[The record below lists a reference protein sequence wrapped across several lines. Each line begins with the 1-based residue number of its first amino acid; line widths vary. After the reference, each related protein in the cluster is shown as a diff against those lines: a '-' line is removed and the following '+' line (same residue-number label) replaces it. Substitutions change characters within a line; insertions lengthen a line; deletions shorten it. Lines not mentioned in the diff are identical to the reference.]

1 MNKFIATTISFV
13 LAARIAIASVPT
25 LPVSEIKPG
34 MRGVCKT
41 VFSGVEIEDFNIE
54 VVDILTN
61 YAPQLDAIIVKLYGE
76 KVEKTGVVSGMS
88 GSPVYI
94 DGKLIG
100 ALAFSFGTFMKEPLA
115 GITPIEYMLQIENFE
130 QKRTLELSSMHSTHL
145 VSFDDLLL
153 AKDFNDSDLIS
164 KFTSKL
170 PSIRNNFEQLKPIS
184 IPLTFSGFHPRVIAK
199 MAPTIENL
207 GFTVIQGGNS
217 GNLSQNDQT
226 LKPGAAVSGVIL
238 SGDMSISG
246 TGTVT
251 YRDGDKILAFGH
263 PFFNSGP
270 IKMPMANAKILT
282 ILSSYLHSSKLAL
295 TGNIVG
301 SIHQDRFPG
310 LLGIIGE
317 EAPMF
322 PVQINY
328 SSPLSETKTYHY
340 QIAEDK
346 SLQQLM
352 PILFYVSLLSTIETA
367 RFANGDYSINLTGSI
382 DLKDLPD
389 VQLDNFYAT
398 ANFSSNSGGGSD
410 IMASAYDVTV
420 ALISLIN
427 NRFEYPDIEKIEL
440 NFQATPGS
448 KRLVID
454 NLWFDKNEVEPGD
467 KLNLRI
473 ELKEYQGKSVFVN
486 KTIAIPANLSVPFL
500 VITVGSSDY
509 INMWEQRVA
518 TGKYT
523 PQNMNELIT
532 ILNNQKKN
540 DNLYI
545 QLNSPERG
553 SFINGQELSNL
564 PPTILNILNE
574 KKTQDSFKILDKT
587 TLEEYK
593 YPMNYR
599 IFGGKTIRI
608 RVRDNK
614 RF

>member
-1 MNKFIATTISFV
+1 MNKFITIIISLLLATN
-13 LAARIAIASVPT
+13 IAMASVPT

-41 VFSGVEIEDFNIE
+41 VFSGVTIEEFDVE

-61 YAPQLDAIIVKLYGE
+61 YAPQLDAIIVRLDGE

-94 DGKLIG
+94 DGKLVG
-100 ALAFSFGTFMKEPLA
+100 ALAFSFGSFMKEPLA
-115 GITPIEYMLQIENFE
+115 GITPIEYMLKIENFE
-130 QKRTLELSSMHSTHL
+130 QQRTLEYTSIHSPNLT
-145 VSFDDLLL
+145 SFNDLLL
-153 AKDFNDSDLIS
+153 ENDSDFIT
-164 KFTSKL
+164 KFASKL
-170 PSIRNNFEQLKPIS
+170 PTIRNNFEQLKPIS
-184 IPLTFSGFHPRVIAK
+184 IPLTFSGFHPGVISQ
-199 MAPTIENL
+199 MAPVIENL
-207 GFTVIQGGNS
+207 GFTVIQGGNA
-217 GNLSQNDQT
+217 GNIPRNDQT
-226 LKPGAAVSGVIL
+226 LQPGAAVSGVIL

-251 YRDGDKILAFGH
+251 YRNGDTILAFGH

-282 ILSSYLHSSKLAL
+282 ILSSYLHSSKLAI
-295 TGNIVG
+295 TGDIIG
-301 SIHQDRFPG
+301 SIHQDRFSG

-328 SSPLSETKTYHY
+328 SSPVSETKTYHY
-340 QIAEDK
+340 QIAEDR
-346 SLQQLM
+346 SLQELM

-382 DLKDLPD
+382 QLKDLPD
-389 VQLDNFYAT
+389 VLFDNFYSAS
-398 ANFSSNSGGGSD
+398 NFSSTSGGGSD
-410 IMASAYDVTV
+410 IMASAYDVTI
-420 ALISLIN
+420 ALIALIN
-427 NRFEYPDIEKIEL
+427 NSFEYPDIEKIEL
-440 NFQATPGS
+440 NFKATPGS
-448 KRLVID
+448 KRLIID
-454 NLWFDKNEVEPGD
+454 NLWFDKSEVEPGE
-467 KLNLRI
+467 KINLRI
-473 ELKEYQGKSVFVN
+473 KLKEYHGKPVYVN
-486 KTIAIPANLSVPFL
+486 KSITIPQNTSVPFL
-500 VITVGSSDY
+500 VLTVGSSDY

-518 TGKYT
+518 SGKYS

-540 DNLYI
+540 NKLYI

-553 SFINGQELSNL
+553 SFINGKELSNL
-564 PPTILNILNE
+564 PPTIINILNE
-574 KKTQDSFKILDKT
+574 KKTKDSYKILEKT
-587 TLEEYK
+587 TLEEQE

-599 IFGGKTIRI
+599 IFGGKAIQI